1 LKESSFNKIS
11 SKIQLLVKL
20 EEVLL
25 YLSSTNYAKLLIM
38 NLFNFFS
45 KRIIVLLIF
54 LCFNINSV
62 IAQEQIE
69 KQKSEFWQHVRFG
82 GGIGLSFGSGFFSG
96 SLAPSGIYQFN
107 EQVAF
112 GVGLN
117 VSYNTQKNFYKST
130 ILGGSLIGLYSP
142 IPQIQLSGE
151 FEQLHVS
158 RNFDED
164 NIDNLDTNYW
174 SPAFFIGA
182 GYRTQNVTIG
192 MRYDLLY
199 SSTNSVYAQ
208 SWVPFVRVYF

>member
-1 LKESSFNKIS
+1 
-11 SKIQLLVKL
+11 
-20 EEVLL
+20 
-25 YLSSTNYAKLLIM
+25 M
-38 NLFNFFS
+38 NLFNFFI
-45 KRIIVLLIF
+45 KRIIILLMF
-54 LCFNINSV
+54 LCFNIKSV
-62 IAQEQIE
+62 KAQEKIG

-107 EQVAF
+107 EQFAF

-117 VSYNTQKNFYKST
+117 VSYNSQKNIYTST
-130 ILGGSLIGLYSP
+130 ILGGSLITLYSP

-164 NIDNLDTNYW
+164 YVSDLDTNYW
-174 SPAFFIGA
+174 SPAFFLGA
-182 GYRTQNVTIG
+182 GYRAQNVTIG

-199 SSTNSVYAQ
+199 SRTNSVYAQ